1 MNIDRYFYKGA
12 EDSDVGDELNEVDSD
27 RVEMTPF
34 NLKEEMSSGRF
45 DSAGFYQPNKEE
57 DITDNWMED
66 VNWVRYH

>member
-66 VNWVRYH
+66 VNWVR